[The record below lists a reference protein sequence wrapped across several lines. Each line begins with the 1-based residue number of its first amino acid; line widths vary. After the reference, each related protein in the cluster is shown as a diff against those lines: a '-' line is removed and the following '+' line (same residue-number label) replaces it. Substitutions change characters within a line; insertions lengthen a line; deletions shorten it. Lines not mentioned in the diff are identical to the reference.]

1 MVIWCYS
8 LWKPLNC
15 SQLSCYRSWREN
27 CFCYYFCIKNEVVLK
42 SSWIWERFCY
52 NLPLYTGFMKFH
64 FICHRKVENATIR
77 RLLQINGNPPP
88 SDANGLP
95 PPGPQTDLNSNS
107 NRAPSP
113 SPSSTSPSNTKSS
126 SPSAVPS
133 PSAPGEIP
141 ETHEVP
147 SKKWVIFLTVG
158 VLLIVVALSAAYVLR
173 YLTQK
178 SVTIMPWTTGLSGQL
193 QKAFVTGKFTFWCYK
208 HFL

>member
-1 MVIWCYS
+1 
-8 LWKPLNC
+8 
-15 SQLSCYRSWREN
+15 
-27 CFCYYFCIKNEVVLK
+27 
-42 SSWIWERFCY
+42 
-52 NLPLYTGFMKFH
+52 MKFH

-193 QKAFVTGKFTFWCYK
+193 QKAFVTGKFTF
-208 HFL
+208 